1 MKDIQ
6 RGIVG
11 GNSSP
16 ATTTT
21 TQQTG
26 MKNDHL
32 TMKSFVFYFSS
43 K

>member
-11 GNSSP
+11 GNTSS
-16 ATTTT
+16 TT

-26 MKNDHL
+26 MKNNDL
-32 TMKSFVFYFSS
+32 RNEIIFIFIL
-43 K
+43 